1 MSEGMT
7 AEKLREAADAVE
19 HRGGDGEQ
27 RRANWAL
34 ADELNAWADA
44 IDAVRTAIRDEGPR
58 PKWHRAMMERH
69 RREWP
74 TLWAAL
80 DALLAEPT

>member
-1 MSEGMT
+1 MSDERMT
-7 AEKLREAADAVE
+7 AEKLRAW
-19 HRGGDGEQ
+19 GQ
-27 RRANWAL
+27 AL
-34 ADELNAWADA
+34 QFGHGYATAEFGCQLIAWADD

-80 DALLAEPT
+80 DALLAEPS